1 VVRQRNRNRRDPGI
15 FKGETAMTDR
25 EYEKQWH
32 LDKKVPLALIVTI
45 IAQTVI
51 AAWAASNIWTRVGEL
66 EHKVEIATPQAER
79 IIRLETKVDG
89 ITGSLAEIKTLV
101 SRRSDG
107 RP

>member
-1 VVRQRNRNRRDPGI
+1 MMPAPERNDEN
-15 FKGETAMTDR
+15 
-25 EYEKQWH
+25 QWH
-32 LDKKVPLALIVTI
+32 LDKKVPLALIFTI
-45 IAQTVI
+45 IAQTMI

-66 EHKVEIATPQAER
+66 EHKVELAAPQAER

-101 SRRSDG
+101 TRRLDG

>member
-1 VVRQRNRNRRDPGI
+1 MSQRD
-15 FKGETAMTDR
+15 DDQ
-25 EYEKQWH
+25 QWH
-32 LDKKVPLALIVTI
+32 LDRKVPLALIFTI
-45 IAQTVI
+45 IAQTIV

-66 EHKVEIATPQAER
+66 ERKVEMAAPQAER

-101 SRRSDG
+101 TRRVEG

>member
-1 VVRQRNRNRRDPGI
+1 MQPLSDRD
-15 FKGETAMTDR
+15 
-25 EYEKQWH
+25 YERQWH

-45 IAQTVI
+45 VAQTII

-66 EHKVEIATPQAER
+66 EHKVEIAAPQAER
-79 IIRLETKVDG
+79 IIRLETKVEG

-101 SRRSDG
+101 SRRMDG

>member
-1 VVRQRNRNRRDPGI
+1 MPPLSDP
-15 FKGETAMTDR
+15 D
-25 EYEKQWH
+25 YEHQWH

-45 IAQTVI
+45 IAQTII

-66 EHKVEIATPQAER
+66 EHKVEVAAPQAER

-101 SRRSDG
+101 SRRMDG